1 MRDLASDLESMQPN
15 DDDVDKHYK
24 GISLLAGTKMGKKEI
39 GIPLPL
45 RLIHLL
51 LLLLLRQ
58 RKIMKLD
65 ILLQEKILE
74 GVLLIQ

>member
-45 RLIHLL
+45 HLIH

-65 ILLQEKILE
+65 ILLQEKTLG
-74 GVLLIQ
+74 GVLIQ